1 MTQMRDE
8 NNQKTP
14 INTKDLEIAVLQKYI
29 SNFWSTFEMS
39 LVNCEFNLSKPGLKI
54 CYFVCK
60 WSNNICNNR
69 YKSLYSGGNFINS
82 R

>member
-8 NNQKTP
+8 NNRKTR
-14 INTKDLEIAVLQKYI
+14 INIKDLEIAVLQKYI
-29 SNFWSTFEMS
+29 SSFWSAFEMS
-39 LVNCEFNLSKPGLKI
+39 LLIVNLFSSNLV
-54 CYFVCK
+54 CYFVCQ
-60 WSNNICNNR
+60 WSNSICNNR